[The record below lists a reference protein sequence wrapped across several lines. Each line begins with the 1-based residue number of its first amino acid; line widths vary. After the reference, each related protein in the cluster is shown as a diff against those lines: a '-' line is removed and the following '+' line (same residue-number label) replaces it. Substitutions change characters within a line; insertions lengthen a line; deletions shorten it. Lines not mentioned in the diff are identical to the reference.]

1 MSYVI
6 KNMSTNRPL
15 VCTLGDGKTLRL
27 FPGKE
32 ETVSDKQYTEYLKTL
47 ADKKLLTVKE
57 VVPKTTPKKSSA
69 EKAVDK

>member
-57 VVPKTTPKKSSA
+57 VVQKTTPKKSSA